1 VVIKIIITIIIIH
14 TQTTQRKDRP
24 SKCTENSIT
33 GYKLHDTYKSK
44 NEGKTVSK
52 GAIHS
57 VAASYFTLYPPVRLK
72 EVLKRR
78 PVNHEVLKR
87 EVDKPHRVGAV
98 ISHLKPKVA
107 RIF

>member
-1 VVIKIIITIIIIH
+1 MWSSRSSLQSSSYTHKLRNAKIVRQSALKTPYRDI
-14 TQTTQRKDRP
+14 
-24 SKCTENSIT
+24 
-33 GYKLHDTYKSK
+33 SK

-57 VAASYFTLYPPVRLK
+57 VAASGFTLYPPVRLK

-78 PVNHEVLKR
+78 PVNHEVLRR
-87 EVDKPHRVGAV
+87 EVDKPHRVSAV
-98 ISHLKPKVA
+98 ISS